1 MPFTWTRL
9 LLKSSNF
16 KKAQFNIFQ
25 EKRRTFKQ
33 VRRFSFLG
41 ILVLGLNG
49 CATVGEG
56 LGFKKL
62 EVPPEFNQKVI
73 LEVSDEYKQHQATRS
88 GYDVGDLQSFH
99 TQQVLPETI
108 QDSFKEMFGKVE
120 MAEPGPKVEMD
131 TPDAPAIFEVKIVD
145 LANDIYDGGE
155 NYRGQVTLAVAMK
168 SPSGEIFWQKVFR
181 GDGYVRVDPQFSN
194 GLGPQDAVVDA
205 MRDALDQ
212 MQTAIVKSPEV
223 LNQMKYYRG
232 SAEARK
238 QKEVQI

>member
-1 MPFTWTRL
+1 MFQKKRQALNQAWRFLFLPF
-9 LLKSSNF
+9 
-16 KKAQFNIFQ
+16 
-25 EKRRTFKQ
+25 
-33 VRRFSFLG
+33 
-41 ILVLGLNG
+41 LVLVLSG
-49 CATVGEG
+49 CASIGEG

-99 TQQVLPETI
+99 TQQVLPETVE
-108 QDSFKEMFGKVE
+108 DSFKEMFGTVE
-120 MAEPGPKVEMD
+120 MATPGPQVEMEE
-131 TPDAPAIFEVKIVD
+131 PDVPAIFEVKIVD
-145 LANDIYDGGE
+145 LANDIYDEGE

-168 SPSGEIFWQKVFR
+168 SPGGEIFWQQAFR
-181 GDGYVRVDPQFSN
+181 GEGYVRVDPQFSN

-223 LNQMKYYRG
+223 LNQMKYYKG

-238 QKEVQI
+238 QKEIQI